1 MTQLIDLIEDISIFN
16 KTKDGEDYYYSARS
30 FRQTDEF
37 TIEAICH
44 ISRNIDEFMIKTN
57 LGYVTFED
65 VIVSY
70 DRIYKI
76 RFLSI
81 DPINNLCECTCES
94 SIDTDSID
102 VFAFNYD
109 KKYRNE
115 LKRQVAQDLALFP
128 DPDRPLDKLNQ
139 VFIKLKNL
147 EFIEDS
153 SEVVKIK

>member
-16 KTKDGEDYYYSARS
+16 KTKDGGDYYYSARS

-44 ISRNIDEFMIKTN
+44 ISRNIGEFMIKTN
-57 LGYVTFED
+57 LDYATFED

-81 DPINNLCECTCES
+81 DPINHVCECTCES
-94 SIDTDSID
+94 SIDTDSIE
-102 VFAFNYD
+102 VYASNYET
-109 KKYRNE
+109 KYQDA
-115 LKRQVAQDLALFP
+115 LKRQVAQELVLFP
-128 DPDRPLDKLNQ
+128 EANRPANKLDQ
-139 VFIKLKNL
+139 VIVDLKAL
-147 EFIEDS
+147 EFSKDS
-153 SEVVKIK
+153 SEVTKIK